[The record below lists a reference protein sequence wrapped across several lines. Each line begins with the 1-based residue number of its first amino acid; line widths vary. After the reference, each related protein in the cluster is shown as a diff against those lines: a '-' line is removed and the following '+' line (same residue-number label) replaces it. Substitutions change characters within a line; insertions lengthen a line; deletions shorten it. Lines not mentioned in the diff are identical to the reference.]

1 MNEFDKISED
11 LFNKIRG
18 RFPNVTIGAADGK
31 VTNQPN
37 LARFFD
43 FDYNGLGK
51 VSVAI
56 DEDDGLT
63 IIYSKDFMQNED
75 ELTKEAWYDFLKE
88 LRVFSKKRMLDY
100 SVRDIT
106 KSNLNKRDYNFLAKT
121 PEDGQMTESKL
132 YGTSRISYQKVGEA
146 RIVIKHTEGV
156 NQESATGRT
165 QKIGKIYIESAD
177 GERFRYPFKHLS
189 GARAMARHVAEGGNT
204 YDDFGKHIVGLSEE
218 MAKLRKFK
226 NYMGRSAVMA
236 ESLAGYVDVV
246 KERISTVKKTIA
258 SLQKPAYYAE
268 AFAAFE
274 TPIMEDV
281 PADVKENWIDQ
292 LTIKQFNEE
301 LSDVFPYIYK
311 LVSEATKATELGP
324 EELVDEA
331 SKGIEAMKKAGNA
344 KADAEAKERAKKDK
358 SVEEGP
364 FKGVGKTLMKRKLDK
379 QYKKSDLANFD
390 KSGID
395 TSGKTPD
402 EIGQMKSDY
411 YHSHMDKAD
420 KAKKAKNR
428 LSREEIALEQGFE
441 EMMGQFGEGAMSDM
455 HQDAQEMSKE
465 EFVAKYGKSAG
476 NDWENVQKD
485 METEAEQRT
494 DEFLPALAIPALI
507 TAARVAAPKL
517 AQIGAKI
524 LSKGAQGAA
533 TGARV
538 VGKTALKNPGTTA
551 AVGGGAYVGKKAGDA
566 IDAVGDMADGL
577 ATSAGDILAKA
588 EGGIEAIQ
596 GEISAF
602 LGGGAVKQVA
612 AMAAKYALPAL
623 AVVALLYGGKKV
635 IDMLRS
641 KDDGEMQTASIEE
654 VAGPDKCW
662 PGHRKVGTQAGTGK
676 NKGKRVNKCKKIESE
691 EEVQEAY
698 IDTSKDA
705 IEVLGALR
713 GKGKAIER
721 GQDDDQGNLANQYV
735 SDVWDVYS
743 FIEARTN
750 GFSGLDKGAKAAIDA
765 MMKLRGEA
773 KKLETQPGSGKNAR
787 FGNQIVTALYP
798 VMEYLYTTDFD
809 RNKKEDDTDEGNA
822 YAHAV
827 KKAKM
832 NGKKK
837 GDKIDGPDGD
847 EITLEKD
854 EKTPLGEFIL
864 SYYDRESGEFPKG
877 ETAVLTMVEK
887 DYGEQFIEPAK
898 AFIEQVQA
906 LFDEY
911 QMDTQPQQM
920 GVESGLE
927 RMKELAGV
935 R

>member
-18 RFPNVTIGAADGK
+18 RFPNVTIGDAAGN
-31 VTNQPN
+31 VTNQPEV
-37 LARFFD
+37 ARFFD
-43 FDYNGLGK
+43 FDYNGLGN
-51 VSVAI
+51 VSVSI

-63 IIYSKDFMQNED
+63 IIYSKEFISNED
-75 ELTKEAWYDFLKE
+75 TLAKQDWYSFLKE
-88 LRVFSKKRMLDY
+88 LRYFAKKRMLDY

-106 KSNLNKRDYNFLAKT
+106 KSNLQKRDYRFLAKT
-121 PEDGQMTESKL
+121 SGEEKMTESKL

-146 RIVIKHTEGV
+146 RIVIKHTEGI

-236 ESLAGYVDVV
+236 ESLAEYNDAV
-246 KERISTVKKTIA
+246 KERIATVKKTIA

-268 AFAAFE
+268 AFASFE
-274 TPIMEDV
+274 TPMMEDV
-281 PADVKENWIDQ
+281 PEDVKENWIDE

-301 LSDVFPYIYK
+301 LADVFPYIYK
-311 LVSEATKATELGP
+311 LVSEATKAQELGP
-324 EELVDEA
+324 DDLDESGLMA
-331 SKGIEAMKKAGNA
+331 YAGKKKHGAEYMKKAAQAGRDGA
-344 KADAEAKERAKKDK
+344 SQEELGALKDK
-358 SVEEGP
+358 YS
-364 FKGVGKTLMKRKLDK
+364 
-379 QYKKSDLANFD
+379 
-390 KSGID
+390 
-395 TSGKTPD
+395 
-402 EIGQMKSDY
+402 
-411 YHSHMDKAD
+411 KA
-420 KAKKAKNR
+420 AKNKKTK
-428 LSREEIALEQGFE
+428 EEIELEQGFE
-441 EMMGQFGEGAMSDM
+441 EMMGQFGEDANPFMSMIAKFEDDMDKEMGYYGSVDAAKVGMLLKQGKIEDAAGEMADAMADQDGGSDKFDIVM
-455 HQDAQEMSKE
+455 QTAQDYIEDYMAANQS
-465 EFVAKYGKSAG
+465 
-476 NDWENVQKD
+476 
-485 METEAEQRT
+485 ETEQRT

-517 AQIGAKI
+517 IQLGAKI
-524 LSKGAQGAA
+524 LTKGAQGAGAVAKGAGKVA
-533 TGARV
+533 T
-538 VGKTALKNPGTTA
+538 KNPGTTA

-566 IDAVGDMADGL
+566 IDAVGDMAGDL
-577 ATSAGDILAKA
+577 ATSASDLIAKA
-588 EGGIEAIQ
+588 EGGVEAIQ

-602 LGGGAVKQVA
+602 LGGDAVKQVA
-612 AMAAKYALPAL
+612 AMASKYALPAL

-635 IDMLRS
+635 IDMLKS
-641 KDDGEMQTASIEE
+641 KDDDNMQTASMEE
-654 VAGPDKCW
+654 DDL
-662 PGHRKVGTQAGTGK
+662 
-676 NKGKRVNKCKKIESE
+676 E
-691 EEVQEAY
+691 EAY
-698 IDTSKDA
+698 INTSKDA
-705 IEVLGALR
+705 VEVLGALR

-750 GFSGLDKGAKAAIDA
+750 GFSGLDKNAKAAIEG

-773 KKLETQPGSGKNAR
+773 KKLETKPGSGKNAR
-787 FGNQIVTALYP
+787 FGNAIVNTLYP
-798 VMEYLYTTDFD
+798 VIEYLYTTDFD

-832 NGKKK
+832 DGKKK
-837 GDKIDGPDGD
+837 GDKVKGPDGD

-854 EKTPLGEFIL
+854 QKTPLGEFIL
-864 SYYDRESGEFPKG
+864 SYFDREAGQFPKG

-898 AFIEQVQA
+898 AFIEKINNKVAEMYGYKEAEQ
-906 LFDEY
+906 DTEY
-911 QMDTQPQQM
+911 
-920 GVESGLE
+920 L
-927 RMKELAGV
+927 RMRELAGL
-935 R
+935 